1 MGLVLNLILCMV
13 LLLTPYL
20 VLQVLHMQPIRLLQ
34 VLHLYLSNL
43 VSKFPRKYARKSR
56 SKPTSRLPG
65 SSVVMFLT
73 KSVPRLR
80 RKLVP
85 SDRDLSRSSP
95 TRGSVPSNTGR
106 SVRTSRTSRSN
117 VSQVQDE
124 ECYST
129 SKLQC
134 LQLPKNV
141 QETTHTEQ
149 CSTEYDT
156 ECSIKFENKCEPVME
171 RKCVTNLIA
180 DCQVTYKQ

>member
-106 SVRTSRTSRSN
+106 NVRTSRTSRSN
-117 VSQVQDE
+117 VLKFTMKNATVLPSFSV
-124 ECYST
+124 SSFPRM
-129 SKLQC
+129 SKK
-134 LQLPKNV
+134 LPIQNNV
-141 QETTHTEQ
+141 PLSMIQ
-149 CSTEYDT
+149 SV
-156 ECSIKFENKCEPVME
+156 P
-171 RKCVTNLIA
+171 
-180 DCQVTYKQ
+180 

>member
-43 VSKFPRKYARKSR
+43 VSKFPRKYARKAR

-73 KSVPRLR
+73 ESVPGLR

-117 VSQVQDE
+117 VLKFRMKNATVLPSFSVS
-124 ECYST
+124 CFPRM
-129 SKLQC
+129 SKK
-134 LQLPKNV
+134 LPIQNNV
-141 QETTHTEQ
+141 PLSMIQ
-149 CSTEYDT
+149 SV
-156 ECSIKFENKCEPVME
+156 P
-171 RKCVTNLIA
+171 
-180 DCQVTYKQ
+180 